1 MHEMGEPKIKIVA
14 MPKDTNAAGNIFGG
28 WIMSQMDIAGSLA
41 ARELSPDRVVTVA
54 VNSMSFKKPVYVGDA
69 VCCYAK
75 IVKVGNSSIQ
85 TEIEVVAERANLG
98 KIERISVTSAVI
110 TYVSV
115 DKDGVKKPI
124 VLTNNQKKLYDR

>member
-1 MHEMGEPKIKIVA
+1 MHEMGEPKVKIVA

-69 VCCYAK
+69 VCCYAM
-75 IVKVGNSSIQ
+75 IVKVGYSSIL
-85 TEIEVVAERANLG
+85 TEIEVVAERATLG
-98 KIERISVTSAVI
+98 KLARISVTRAVI

-124 VLTNNQKKLYDR
+124 ILTNDQKKLYDR